1 MKLINE
7 NWEIGTFEWEEIIQ
21 LPKPQEPDE
30 HIEMMLCEAMEHH
43 NFVSF
48 DYRHR
53 GVIFHITGRI
63 HHYNVTNQRLQIID
77 TAGKAR
83 FIYTANVVHIE
94 ICKEW

>member
-1 MKLINE
+1 MKLMNE
-7 NWEIGTFEWEEIIQ
+7 NWETGTFEWEEIIQ
-21 LPKPQEPDE
+21 LPKVQETDE
-30 HIEMMLCEAMEHH
+30 HVEMMLCEAVQHH

-53 GVIFHITGRI
+53 GVIFHLTGRI
-63 HHYNVTNQRLQIID
+63 HHYNVTKQRLHIID

-83 FIYTANVVHIE
+83 YICTANVVHIE